1 MNNANLQ
8 LPLKIAL
15 ESISPHSQAIFKFFI
30 KNSGHQY
37 FSPTS
42 DQALADIYI
51 VDLDH
56 PDSRQQWETNK
67 LTRSK
72 PCISLAIKQ
81 PTEDSIIWVEKPI
94 TAKSLIAAAKT
105 IVNHNTETTETQ
117 TKPLAPEKDTPQE
130 KIIVKQKTP
139 TAKKVPTP
147 KATKVVTTPKP
158 PLSETTIAPKKV
170 PREAPSEPAH
180 RINIRHP
187 SFKNSQQAQQR
198 WKRICGE
205 DNTSNEVANYQP
217 NLYFLGSLLAAKKLA
232 QRTKQV
238 VQIKYEPH
246 QFFVIYNNF
255 IVFSPLAPSDKAF
268 AELCQQT
275 VKPGQI
281 NLNLLSTDESNQ
293 IIKKT
298 ISYRDNCNHLEYFI
312 WTTNLLTS
320 QGRIATTLKLKQT
333 YCLKHWPNFT
343 RIESF
348 PFSMKIA
355 AFWHNQNY
363 TLQQV
368 AEHMQI
374 PINYV
379 ASFADAA
386 NNFDLLEKSKAT
398 IQTSKP
404 RKNLGILARLFGK
417 LTNSGTPK

>member
-37 FSPTS
+37 FSLTS

-72 PCISLAIKQ
+72 PCIALAIKQ

-281 NLNLLSTDESNQ
+281 NLNLLNTDESNQ

-298 ISYRDNCNHLEYFI
+298 ISYRDNCNHL
-312 WTTNLLTS
+312 
-320 QGRIATTLKLKQT
+320 
-333 YCLKHWPNFT
+333 
-343 RIESF
+343 
-348 PFSMKIA
+348 
-355 AFWHNQNY
+355 
-363 TLQQV
+363 
-368 AEHMQI
+368 
-374 PINYV
+374 
-379 ASFADAA
+379 
-386 NNFDLLEKSKAT
+386 
-398 IQTSKP
+398 
-404 RKNLGILARLFGK
+404 
-417 LTNSGTPK
+417 